1 MAAYLIFTREK
12 TLDLAELEIYWKK
25 IRATFEGYP
34 IKVLAA
40 YGKQEVLE
48 GTPVEGVVI
57 AEFPSIEIAKA
68 WYNSPAYQEAAQ
80 HRLKGAVYNGII
92 VEGVPTS

>member
-1 MAAYLIFTREK
+1 MAAYLIFTRER
-12 TLDLAELEIYWKK
+12 TLDRVELEIYWKK

-80 HRLKGAVYNGII
+80 HRLKGAVYNGVI
-92 VEGVPTS
+92 VEGVVPT